1 MNPYV
6 TGNTIKKLREARK
19 LTQAEFANILAVS
32 DKTISK
38 WETGKGYPDITLL
51 EPIAKALNISVM
63 ELLSGDTITNRNRS
77 SNMLRSKL
85 YVCPICGNVI
95 SGIGDAVV
103 SCCGITLPAL
113 EAEEPDASHAL
124 TLEKVED
131 DYYVTVDHEMTKN
144 HYISFFAAVT
154 HDAIQIVKMYPEGN
168 AQVRFNRAKV
178 RILYAYCNKHGLFQ
192 VKV

>member
-6 TGNTIKKLREARK
+6 TGNTIKKLREAKK
-19 LTQAEFANILAVS
+19 LTQADFANILAVS

-95 SGIGDAVV
+95 SSIGDSVV

-124 TLEKVED
+124 KLEKVED
-131 DYYVTVDHEMTKN
+131 DYYVTVNHEMTKN

>member
-1 MNPYV
+1 
-6 TGNTIKKLREARK
+6 
-19 LTQAEFANILAVS
+19 
-32 DKTISK
+32 
-38 WETGKGYPDITLL
+38 
-51 EPIAKALNISVM
+51 M

-95 SGIGDAVV
+95 SSIGDSVV

-124 TLEKVED
+124 KLEKVED
-131 DYYVTVDHEMTKN
+131 DYYVTVNHEMTKN

>member
-6 TGNTIKKLREARK
+6 TGNTIKKLREAKK
-19 LTQAEFANILAVS
+19 LTQADFANILAVS

-63 ELLSGDTITNRNRS
+63 ELLSGATITNRNRS

-95 SGIGDAVV
+95 SSIGDSVV

-124 TLEKVED
+124 KLEKVED
-131 DYYVTVDHEMTKN
+131 DYYVTVNHEMTKN

-168 AQVRFNRAKV
+168 AQVRFSRAKV

>member
-6 TGNTIKKLREARK
+6 TGNTIKKLREAKK
-19 LTQAEFANILAVS
+19 LTQADFANILAVS

-63 ELLSGDTITNRNRS
+63 ELLSGATITNRNRS

-95 SGIGDAVV
+95 SSIGNSVV

-124 TLEKVED
+124 KLEKVED
-131 DYYVTVDHEMTKN
+131 DYYVTVNHEMTKN

>member
-6 TGNTIKKLREARK
+6 TGNTIKKLREAKK
-19 LTQAEFANILAVS
+19 LTQADFANILAVS

-95 SGIGDAVV
+95 SSIGDSVV

-124 TLEKVED
+124 KLEKVED
-131 DYYVTVDHEMTKN
+131 DYYVTVNHEMTKN

-154 HDAIQIVKMYPEGN
+154 HDAIQIVKLYPEGN